1 MLMAWTGIVAIYMEK
16 SRQNFLIFRSL
27 CYHDLV
33 THLVSAGKEK
43 GGEEMTPQFLI

>member
-16 SRQNFLIFRSL
+16 SGQNFLIFRSL

-33 THLVSAGKEK
+33 THQVSAGKEK